1 MDQKIRRKPRR
12 NGLRWGRIIGA
23 LIVLIAIVGVAVWGI
38 RSAVSSVSQPS
49 TTSQESHTLPV
60 VTNTTPID
68 MSSIKTSYMLVVGV
82 DKSQPQQADALY
94 VVAFNLDA
102 KTMQIIGI
110 PSNSKIINRHNDTPQ
125 RINDIYA
132 QGGIEL
138 TKAVVED
145 MFHIVIPY
153 YAVVDQD
160 SFHSMMNIFGTP
172 SLYVE
177 QSMVHRDAASGEVDI
192 NIHQGYQDLTDDTAF
207 GYMRF
212 INHEGDT
219 LARTMHQERLLK
231 SMWERERNHV
241 SLGTAFR
248 VWRQWSHISTNVST
262 WDGVRF
268 VTKVIEF
275 PKDKVR
281 WYILPGSPETI
292 DHVDYWNVEPVEL
305 QQLVGI
311 TVGDIP
317 SDAEVIP
324 VIGDTPKD
332 GSTDA
337 AKESGKQSKDKET
350 EGTKEKAE
358 PGSPTTR

>member
-23 LIVLIAIVGVAVWGI
+23 IIFLIAIVGVAVWGI

-49 TTSQESHTLPV
+49 TTSQESHALPV

-332 GSTDA
+332 GSMDA

>member
-23 LIVLIAIVGVAVWGI
+23 LILLIVIVGLTVWGI
-38 RSAVSSVSQPS
+38 RSVVSSLSQSS
-49 TTSQESHTLPV
+49 TTSQESHVLPA

-110 PSNSKIINRHNDTPQ
+110 PSNSKIINRHNEVPQ
-125 RINDIYA
+125 RINDMYA

-192 NIHQGYQDLTDDTAF
+192 NIHQGYQDLTNDTAF

-212 INHEGDT
+212 LNDEGDT

-231 SMWERERNHV
+231 SMLERERNHV

-268 VTKVIEF
+268 LTKVIEF

-305 QQLVGI
+305 QQLIGI

-324 VIGDTPKD
+324 VIGDSPKD
-332 GSTDA
+332 V
-337 AKESGKQSKDKET
+337 AKDSSKGTGKGAKDKET
-350 EGTKEKAE
+350 EGTKEKTE

>member
-12 NGLRWGRIIGA
+12 NGLRWGRIICA
-23 LIVLIAIVGVAVWGI
+23 LIVLIAIVGVVVWGI
-38 RSAVSSVSQPS
+38 RSAVSSVSQP
-49 TTSQESHTLPV
+49 TTGQESHPLPV

-110 PSNSKIINRHNDTPQ
+110 PSNSKIINRHNEALQ

-160 SFHSMMNIFGTP
+160 SFHSMMNIFGAP

-177 QSMVHRDAASGEVDI
+177 QSMVHQDAASGEVDI

-207 GYMRF
+207 GYVRF
-212 INHEGDT
+212 INDPGDT
-219 LARTMHQERLLK
+219 LGRTMHQERLLK

-324 VIGDTPKD
+324 VIGDSPKD
-332 GSTDA
+332 GSKDYS
-337 AKESGKQSKDKET
+337 KDNGKQPKDSET
-350 EGTKEKAE
+350 EGTKEKTE

>member
-23 LIVLIAIVGVAVWGI
+23 FILLIAIVGLAVWGI
-38 RSAVSSVSQPS
+38 RSAVSSISPP
-49 TTSQESHTLPV
+49 TTSQESHPLPV

-68 MSSIKTSYMLVVGV
+68 MNSIKTSYMLIVGV
-82 DKSQPQQADALY
+82 DKSQPQQADAIY

-110 PSNSKIINRHNDTPQ
+110 PSNSKIINRHNEAPQ

-145 MFHIVIPY
+145 MFHIVIPH

-177 QSMVHRDAASGEVDI
+177 QSMVHRDTSSGEVDI
-192 NIHQGYQDLTDDTAF
+192 NIHQGYQDLTNDTAF

-231 SMWERERNHV
+231 SMLERECNHV

-317 SDAEVIP
+317 SDAEVSP
-324 VIGDTPKD
+324 VIGDSLKD
-332 GSTDA
+332 GAKDSS
-337 AKESGKQSKDKET
+337 KESGKQSKDKEI

>member
-1 MDQKIRRKPRR
+1 MDQNIRRKPRK

-23 LIVLIAIVGVAVWGI
+23 FILLIVIIGLVVWGI
-38 RSAVSSVSQPS
+38 RIAVSSVSQP
-49 TTSQESHTLPV
+49 TTGQESHSLPV

-68 MSSIKTSYMLVVGV
+68 MGSIKTSYMLVVGV

-110 PSNSKIINRHNDTPQ
+110 PSNSKIINRHNEAPQ

-160 SFHSMMNIFGTP
+160 SFHSMMNIFGAP

-192 NIHQGYQDLTDDTAF
+192 NIHQGYQDLTSDTAY

-212 INHEGDT
+212 INDPGDT
-219 LARTMHQERLLK
+219 LGRTMHQERLLK
-231 SMWERERNHV
+231 SMLEHERNHV

-324 VIGDTPKD
+324 VIDDSPKD
-332 GSTDA
+332 GSKDSS
-337 AKESGKQSKDKET
+337 KDNGKQPKDSET
-350 EGTKEKAE
+350 EGTKEKTE

>member
-1 MDQKIRRKPRR
+1 MEQKIRRKPRK

-23 LIVLIAIVGVAVWGI
+23 LILLVVMIGLVVWGI
-38 RSAVSSVSQPS
+38 RSAVSSVSQP
-49 TTSQESHTLPV
+49 TTGQESHPLPV

-110 PSNSKIINRHNDTPQ
+110 PSNSKIINRHNEAPQ

-145 MFHIVIPY
+145 MFHIIIPY

-160 SFHSMMNIFGTP
+160 SFHSMMNIFGAP

-192 NIHQGYQDLTDDTAF
+192 NIHQGYQDLTSDTAY

-212 INHEGDT
+212 INDPGDT
-219 LARTMHQERLLK
+219 LGRTMHQERLLK
-231 SMWERERNHV
+231 SMLERERNHV

-268 VTKVIEF
+268 MTKVIEF

-324 VIGDTPKD
+324 VIGDSPKYGSKDSSKDNGKQPKD
-332 GSTDA
+332 S
-337 AKESGKQSKDKET
+337 EI
-350 EGTKEKAE
+350 EGTKEKTE

>member
-23 LIVLIAIVGVAVWGI
+23 IILLIVIVGVAVWGI
-38 RSAVSSVSQPS
+38 RSAISSLSQSS
-49 TTSQESHTLPV
+49 TTSQESHVLPAV
-60 VTNTTPID
+60 INTTPID

-212 INHEGDT
+212 LNHEGDT

-324 VIGDTPKD
+324 VIGDTLKA

>member
-23 LIVLIAIVGVAVWGI
+23 LIVLIAIVGVVVVWGI
-38 RSAVSSVSQPS
+38 RSAVSSVSQP
-49 TTSQESHTLPV
+49 TTGQEPHPLPV

-110 PSNSKIINRHNDTPQ
+110 PSNSKIINRHNEAPQ

-160 SFHSMMNIFGTP
+160 SFHSMMNIFGAP

-177 QSMVHRDAASGEVDI
+177 QSMVHQDAASGEVDI

-207 GYMRF
+207 GYVRF
-212 INHEGDT
+212 INDPGDT
-219 LARTMHQERLLK
+219 LGRTMHQERLLK

-324 VIGDTPKD
+324 VIGDSPKD
-332 GSTDA
+332 GSKDSS
-337 AKESGKQSKDKET
+337 KDNGKQPKDSET
-350 EGTKEKAE
+350 EGTKEKTE

>member
-1 MDQKIRRKPRR
+1 MRHKPRR
-12 NGLRWGRIIGA
+12 NGLRWGRIIGT
-23 LIVLIAIVGVAVWGI
+23 LILLVVVAGLLVWGI
-38 RSAVSSVSQPS
+38 HSAVGDVSQPS
-49 TTSQESHTLPV
+49 TTSQESHPLPT
-60 VTNTTPID
+60 VTNTTPMD
-68 MSSIKTSYMLVVGV
+68 MASIKTAYMLVVGV
-82 DKSQPQQADALY
+82 DTSQPQQADALY
-94 VVAFNLDA
+94 VVAFNMDA

-125 RINDIYA
+125 RISDMYA

-145 MFHIVIPY
+145 MFHVVIPY

-160 SFHSMMNIFGTP
+160 SFRSMMNIFGTP

-177 QSMVHRDAASGEVDI
+177 QPMVHRDAASGEIDI
-192 NIHQGYQDLTDDTAF
+192 NIYQGYQDLTNDTAF

-332 GSTDA
+332 GSNDSS
-337 AKESGKQSKDKET
+337 KEVGKQTKDKET
-350 EGTKEKAE
+350 EGTQEKTE

>member
-1 MDQKIRRKPRR
+1 MRHKPRR

-23 LIVLIAIVGVAVWGI
+23 LILLVVVAGLLVWGI
-38 RSAVSSVSQPS
+38 RSAVGDVSQPS
-49 TTSQESHTLPV
+49 TTSQESHLLPTI
-60 VTNTTPID
+60 TNTTPMD
-68 MSSIKTSYMLVVGV
+68 MASIKTAYMLVVGV
-82 DKSQPQQADALY
+82 DTSQPQQADALY
-94 VVAFNLDA
+94 VVAFNMDA

-125 RINDIYA
+125 RISDMYA

-145 MFHIVIPY
+145 MFHVVIPY

-160 SFHSMMNIFGTP
+160 SFRSMMNIFGTP

-177 QSMVHRDAASGEVDI
+177 QPMVHRDAASGDIDI
-192 NIHQGYQDLTDDTAF
+192 NIHQGYQDLTNDTAF

-332 GSTDA
+332 GSNDSS
-337 AKESGKQSKDKET
+337 KEVGKQTKDKET
-350 EGTKEKAE
+350 EGTQEKTE

>member
-1 MDQKIRRKPRR
+1 MEQRIRRKPRR
-12 NGLRWGRIIGA
+12 NGLRWGRVIGA
-23 LIVLIAIVGVAVWGI
+23 LILLIAIVGLVVWGI
-38 RSAVSSVSQPS
+38 RSAVSSLSQPN
-49 TTSQESHTLPV
+49 TTSEESHVLPA

-110 PSNSKIINRHNDTPQ
+110 PSNSKIINRHNEAPQ

-145 MFHIVIPY
+145 MFHIAIPY

-160 SFHSMMNIFGTP
+160 SFQSMMNIFGTP

-177 QSMVHRDAASGEVDI
+177 QSMVHRDTASGEVDI
-192 NIHQGYQDLTDDTAF
+192 NIHQGYQDLNNDTAF

-212 INHEGDT
+212 LNDEGDT
-219 LARTMHQERLLK
+219 LGRTMHQERLLK
-231 SMWERERNHV
+231 SMLERERNHV

-248 VWRQWSHISTNVST
+248 VWRLWSHISTNVST

-268 VTKVIEF
+268 LTKVIEF

-281 WYILPGSPETI
+281 WYILPGSLETI

-317 SDAEVIP
+317 SDTEVIP

-332 GSTDA
+332 TSKDSS
-337 AKESGKQSKDKET
+337 KETVKQSKDKET
-350 EGTKEKAE
+350 GGTKEKTE

>member
-23 LIVLIAIVGVAVWGI
+23 LIVLIAIVGLVVWGI
-38 RSAVSSVSQPS
+38 RSAVSSLSQPS
-49 TTSQESHTLPV
+49 TTSQESHSLPA

-110 PSNSKIINRHNDTPQ
+110 PSNSKIINRHNEAPQ

-160 SFHSMMNIFGTP
+160 SFHSMMNIFGSP

-192 NIHQGYQDLTDDTAF
+192 NIHQGYQDLTNDTAF

-212 INHEGDT
+212 LNDEGDT

-231 SMWERERNHV
+231 SMLERERNHV

-248 VWRQWSHISTNVST
+248 IWRQWSHISTNVST

-268 VTKVIEF
+268 LTKVIEF

-324 VIGDTPKD
+324 VIGDSLKD
-332 GSTDA
+332 G
-337 AKESGKQSKDKET
+337 AKDSSKGTGKQPKDKET
-350 EGTKEKAE
+350 EGTKEKTE

>member
-1 MDQKIRRKPRR
+1 MNQKIRRKPRR

-23 LIVLIAIVGVAVWGI
+23 IILLIAVVGLAVWGI

-49 TTSQESHTLPV
+49 TTSQESHALPV

-125 RINDIYA
+125 RINDIYV

-212 INHEGDT
+212 INDPGDT
-219 LARTMHQERLLK
+219 LGRNMHQERLLK

-281 WYILPGSPETI
+281 WYILPGSSETI

>member
-23 LIVLIAIVGVAVWGI
+23 IILLIAIVGLAVWGI

-60 VTNTTPID
+60 VTSTTPID

-177 QSMVHRDAASGEVDI
+177 QAMVHRDAASGEVDI

-292 DHVDYWNVEPVEL
+292 EHVDYWNVEPVEL

-337 AKESGKQSKDKET
+337 AKESGKQSKDKEI
-350 EGTKEKAE
+350 EGTKEKTE

>member
-23 LIVLIAIVGVAVWGI
+23 IILLIAIVGLAVWGI
-38 RSAVSSVSQPS
+38 RSAVSSISPP

-172 SLYVE
+172 RLYVE
-177 QSMVHRDAASGEVDI
+177 QSMVQRDAASGEVDI
-192 NIHQGYQDLTDDTAF
+192 NIHQGYQDMTDDTDF

>member
-145 MFHIVIPY
+145 MFHIVIHY
-153 YAVVDQD
+153 YEVVYQY
-160 SFHSMMNIFGTP
+160 SLHSMMNIFVTP
-172 SLYVE
+172 ILYVE

>member
-23 LIVLIAIVGVAVWGI
+23 IILLIAIVGVAVWGI
-38 RSAVSSVSQPS
+38 RSAVSSVSQAS
-49 TTSQESHTLPV
+49 STSQESHTLPV
-60 VTNTTPID
+60 VTSTTPID

-324 VIGDTPKD
+324 VIGDIPKD